1 MRQQHL
7 LGFAGEK
14 KAPAKERS
22 WLEAWCRVW
31 WKLLGFPCSNFPK
44 TGYSNSIYHYLF
56 YWTQRHPRRNSS
68 CAFATRSWIAR
79 PRQKAHRKSMPA
91 SKLRSNAAAST
102 CEGTVGAADELVLE
116 EFTIFLHL
124 LGKGLSLK
132 WVLHC
137 YGFGTDSLG
146 SEQCIDKK

>member
-44 TGYSNSIYHYLF
+44 TGYSNSMYHYLF

-79 PRQKAHRKSMPA
+79 PRQRLTAKACL
-91 SKLRSNAAAST
+91 LRSLGQTLPLPHVRELLVQPTSWSWRNSPFFFT
-102 CEGTVGAADELVLE
+102 CWARV
-116 EFTIFLHL
+116 
-124 LGKGLSLK
+124 SP
-132 WVLHC
+132 
-137 YGFGTDSLG
+137 
-146 SEQCIDKK
+146 